1 MCVASGAEN
10 MRCGALSLLMLPLLY
25 WLSLFGVCN
34 VDQDEDR
41 GLLLVVGQRRR
52 REVTRAN
59 DPHTCLTCHQIGITS
74 FDEVGSRMH
83 IMVRIICVPSRQ
95 IK

>member
-41 GLLLVVGQRRR
+41 GLLLVVGHRRR

-74 FDEVGSRMH
+74 FDEVGSDAHYGQNHM
-83 IMVRIICVPSRQ
+83 CPLEAD
-95 IK
+95 

>member
-1 MCVASGAEN
+1 

>member
-1 MCVASGAEN
+1 

-25 WLSLFGVCN
+25 RLSLFGVCN

-41 GLLLVVGQRRR
+41 GLLLVVGRRR